1 MLSFTLLRFVVSIDF
16 TWRSLLLL
24 AAGAAAASTPPA
36 VIPAGPPPPVAPIYV
51 PPPAVAGA
59 FPQSILPKRFGIKQ
73 ISSTHVTSP
82 VSQSHQ
88 PSDQEAPAQMDVV
101 LSTTSKLVGMFKG
114 RLTPTTLILTTP
126 SVRDI
131 WHYSRID
138 ANTNLAQHSLWRQR
152 LTKAHVSVCRL
163 CEAEQGAHHPEGL
176 DGCNCYRTRYQ

>member
-1 MLSFTLLRFVVSIDF
+1 MLSFTLLQFIVSIEF
-16 TWRSLLLL
+16 TWRSLFLL
-24 AAGAAAASTPPA
+24 AAAAAAASTHPV
-36 VIPAGPPPPVAPIYV
+36 VIPAGPPLPFAPVYAPH
-51 PPPAVAGA
+51 
-59 FPQSILPKRFGIKQ
+59 RFGIKQ

-101 LSTTSKLVGMFKG
+101 LTTTSKLVGMFKG
-114 RLTPTTLILTTP
+114 RLTPTTLILVTP
-126 SVRDI
+126 SVSDV

-138 ANTNLAQHSLWRQR
+138 ANTSLAQHSLWRQR

-163 CEAEQGAHHPEGL
+163 CEAEQGADHPEGL